1 VKGATEVSRRSKAMR
16 LLAVSATFALAAV
29 AVACGDDDD
38 EGGGAASGGGDELQQ
53 VQFMLP
59 YQDSISFIGLLVA
72 KDGCFAE
79 EGLEVETLPSEGSD
93 YVVQQLIA
101 GNVKFGQT
109 GADNILIANA
119 TGRPVRGIA
128 QVGGRGIFSIVVP
141 NDSDVQSVED
151 LRGKKLGVTDL
162 GGGEIP
168 LVKAS
173 IADAGLT
180 EGEDVELAVVG
191 EGGPAALNALQ
202 SGEIAAYAGANN
214 DVAGMIAA
222 GLEPRN
228 IVAEKFLTVPT
239 TEVAVMEETLQN
251 EEDREIAIK
260 IARCYRKGAEF
271 AVENPD
277 EAVGIACEQVPEEC
291 SDEKVRDAF
300 LDAVLEAYA
309 VPEGAEHYTDH
320 VPKES
325 YDLVQTTLA
334 ADEIAEPQDLEE
346 VFPDD
351 YQDEINQE

>member
-1 VKGATEVSRRSKAMR
+1 M
-16 LLAVSATFALAAV
+16 FALAAV
-29 AVACGDDDD
+29 AVACGDD
-38 EGGGAASGGGDELQQ
+38 EEEGAGGGGAASGGGELQK
-53 VQFMLP
+53 VQYMLP
-59 YQDSISFIGLLVA
+59 YQDSISFIGLLIA
-72 KDGCFAE
+72 KDGCFEE
-79 EGLEVETLPSEGSD
+79 EGLEVETLPSDGSD

-141 NDSDVQSVED
+141 DDSDVQSVAD

-180 EGEDVELAVVG
+180 EGDDVELAVVG

-202 SGEIAAYAGANN
+202 SGEVAAFAGANN
-214 DVAGMIAA
+214 DIAGMIAA
-222 GLEPRN
+222 GLKPRN
-228 IVAEKFLTVPT
+228 IVAEKFRTVPT

-251 EEDREIAIK
+251 PEDREIAIK

-271 AVENPD
+271 AVENRD
-277 EAVGIACEQVPEEC
+277 EALAIACEQVPEEC
-291 SDEKVRDAF
+291 EDEAVRDAF
-300 LDAVLEAYA
+300 MDAVVDAYA

-334 ADEIAEPQDLEE
+334 AEEIAEPQDLET
-346 VFPDD
+346 VFPDE
-351 YQDEINQE
+351 YADEINRD

>member
-1 VKGATEVSRRSKAMR
+1 MSTRSKALR

-29 AVACGDDDD
+29 AVACGDDED
-38 EGGGAASGGGDELQQ
+38 EGGGGGGAASGELQQ
-53 VQFMLP
+53 VQYMLP
-59 YQDSISFIGLLVA
+59 YQDSISFLGLLVA
-72 KDGCFAE
+72 KDGCFEE
-79 EGLEVETLPSEGSD
+79 EGLQVETLPSDGSD

-119 TGRPVRGIA
+119 TGRDVRGIA
-128 QVGGRGIFSIVVP
+128 QVGGRGIFSIIVP
-141 NDSDVQSVED
+141 DDSDVQSVED
-151 LRGKKLGVTDL
+151 LRGKRLGVTDL

-202 SGEIAAYAGANN
+202 TGEVAAFAGANN

-271 AVENPD
+271 AVENPED
-277 EAVGIACEQVPEEC
+277 AVAIACEQVPEEC
-291 SDEKVRDAF
+291 EDEAVRDAF
-300 LDAVLEAYA
+300 LDAVVAAYA
-309 VPEGAEHYTDH
+309 VPEGAEHYTEH
-320 VPKES
+320 VPAES

-334 ADEIAEPQDLEE
+334 AEEIAEPQDLAT
-346 VFPDD
+346 VFPND
-351 YQDEINQE
+351 YMEEINQD

>member
-1 VKGATEVSRRSKAMR
+1 MSRRSKALR
-16 LLAVSATFALAAV
+16 LLAVSATVALAAV
-29 AVACGDDDD
+29 AVACGDDED
-38 EGGGAASGGGDELQQ
+38 EGGSAAEGGGELQQ
-53 VQFMLP
+53 VQYMLP
-59 YQDSISFIGLLVA
+59 YQDSISFLGLLVA
-72 KDGCFAE
+72 KDSCFAE

-141 NDSDVQSVED
+141 DESDVQSVAD

-173 IADAGLT
+173 IADAGLE

-202 SGEIAAYAGANN
+202 SGEIAGFAGANN

-271 AVENPD
+271 AVASPD
-277 EAVGIACEQVPEEC
+277 EAVAIACEQVPEEC
-291 SDEKVRDAF
+291 EDEAVRDAF
-300 LDAVLEAYA
+300 LDAVVAAYA
-309 VPEGAEHYTDH
+309 VPEGAEHYTEH
-320 VPKES
+320 VPQES

-334 ADEIAEPQDLEE
+334 AEEIAKPQDLST

-351 YQDEINQE
+351 YQDEINQD